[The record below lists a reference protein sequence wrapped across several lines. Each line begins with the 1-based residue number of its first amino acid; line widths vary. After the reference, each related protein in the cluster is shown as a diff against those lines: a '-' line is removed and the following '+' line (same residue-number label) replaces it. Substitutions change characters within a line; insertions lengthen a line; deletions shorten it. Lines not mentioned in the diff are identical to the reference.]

1 VIDALLAALS
11 TLRTTLAEAE
21 AARRA
26 PEAVLIVLV
35 GVLLGRVGALALSR
49 VLSRSGHLAFAHLG
63 AKAVAWGGGLVGLAM
78 ALERLGLDLSVLLGA
93 AGVFTVAIGF
103 ASQTSASNLISGLF
117 LMLEHSVEVGDNIRV
132 GTVEGEVLSID
143 LLSLKLRTWD
153 NRLVRVPNET
163 LVKSEIVNLSRFP
176 IRRLDLDLRLPLDG
190 PLAPLCA
197 RLAAVVEADP
207 RVLQEPP
214 PQVLVRGLVEAWADV
229 HVSCWVRREALI
241 EVRSALLISMLGALA
256 ADGVEIPVPGRA
268 PAPPSPPAR

>member
-1 VIDALLAALS
+1 MDTVLPTLSALRAA
-11 TLRTTLAEAE
+11 LAEAE
-21 AARRA
+21 LARHA
-26 PEAVLIVLV
+26 PEALLLILL
-35 GVLLGRVGALALSR
+35 GVLLGRLGALALGR
-49 VLSRSGHLAFAHLG
+49 MLSRSGHLAFARLG

-78 ALERLGLDLSVLLGA
+78 ALERIGLDLSVLLGA

-153 NRLVRVPNET
+153 NRLIRVPNET

-176 IRRLDLDLRLPLDG
+176 IRRLDLELRLPLDA
-190 PLAPLCA
+190 PLGPLCA
-197 RLAAVVEADP
+197 RLAAVAEDDP

-214 PQVLVRGLVEAWADV
+214 PQVFVRGLVEAWADV
-229 HVSCWVRREALI
+229 QVSVWVRREALI
-241 EVRSALLISMLGALA
+241 EARSAVLIALLGALA
-256 ADGVEIPVPGRA
+256 ADGVEVPVPGRL
-268 PAPPSPPAR
+268 PPPPPPR